1 MSEIIQPKGLWD
13 PRPKFGQVLRSGS
26 QVFIAGQSS
35 VDENG
40 NTVGVGDPEAQ
51 ARQVFENLEKAL
63 ASVGAGFENV
73 VKLTVYCVDVD
84 AILLSIEEQKY
95 KRFSQPVPS
104 TTVQVARLVR
114 PDWLLE
120 IDATVVLT

>member
-1 MSEIIQPKGLWD
+1 MQEIIQPKGLWD
-13 PRPKFGQVLRSGS
+13 PRPKFGQVLRTGN

-35 VDENG
+35 VDEHG
-40 NTVGVGDPEAQ
+40 NTVGVGDPEVQ

-63 ASVGAGFENV
+63 ASVGAGFDHV
-73 VKLTVYCVDVD
+73 VKLTVYCTDVD
-84 AILLSIEEQKY
+84 AILLSIEEHKY

-120 IDATVVLT
+120 IDATVVLP